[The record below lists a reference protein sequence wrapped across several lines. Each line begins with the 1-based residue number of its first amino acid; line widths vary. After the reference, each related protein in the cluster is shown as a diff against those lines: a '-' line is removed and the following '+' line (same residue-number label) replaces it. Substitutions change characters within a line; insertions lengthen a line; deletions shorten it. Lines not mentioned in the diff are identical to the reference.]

1 MAEHVLD
8 NPAWHALGGPQAGF
22 AETYGSFRR
31 YRPDVTPFGATATAA
46 DREHLADHLPA
57 GARVAFWTPEPFTA
71 PQGIEAVGGGL
82 GLQMVAETFRP
93 SVTTIEMRLLGTAD
107 VPDMLEL
114 VALTQPGPFLARTN
128 TLGGYLGV
136 FDGDRLVAMTG
147 ERMKPPG
154 YTEISA
160 VCTHPDYRGRGLARA
175 LIGATASAV
184 IERGETPMLH
194 VVASNKSAIA
204 LYEALGFAARR
215 TLQVTVLQHA
225 GGAAYEEPEYLRK
238 H

>member
-8 NPAWHALGGPQAGF
+8 NPAWFALNGPQAGF
-22 AETYGSFRR
+22 AETHGPFRR
-31 YRPDVTPFGATATAA
+31 YRSDVTPFGGTGSAA

-57 GARVAFWTPEPFTA
+57 GALVAFWTLEPFAA
-71 PQGIEAVGGGL
+71 PRGIEAVGGGL
-82 GLQMVAETFRP
+82 GLQMVAQTFRP
-93 SVTTIEMRLLGTAD
+93 SPATIDMRPLGVAD
-107 VPDMLEL
+107 VPAMLEL
-114 VALTQPGPFLARTN
+114 VKLTQPGPFLPRTN
-128 TLGGYLGV
+128 TLGSYLGV

-160 VCTHPDYRGRGLARA
+160 VCTHPDYRGRGLAKA
-175 LIGATASAV
+175 LITATASAV

-194 VVASNKSAIA
+194 VVAGNRAAIA
-204 LYEALGFAARR
+204 VYEALGFAARR